1 MCSPQWTAW
10 SHWDASNGIFALWR
24 LPDNVY
30 VDICVEI
37 FVPGIFALFDPNSLA
52 PDNMRSGV
60 Q

>member
-1 MCSPQWTAW
+1 MEYLQ
-10 SHWDASNGIFALWR
+10 

-30 VDICVEI
+30 VDICVDM
-37 FVPGIFALFDPNSLA
+37 FVPGIFALLFDPNSLA